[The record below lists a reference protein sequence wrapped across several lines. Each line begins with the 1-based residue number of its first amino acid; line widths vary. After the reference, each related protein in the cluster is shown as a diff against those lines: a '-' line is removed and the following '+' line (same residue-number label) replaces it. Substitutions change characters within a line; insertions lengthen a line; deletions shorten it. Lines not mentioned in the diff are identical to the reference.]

1 MTGLYF
7 YDNSVVEIAKQVKPS
22 PRGELEITDV
32 NNAYLQ
38 RGDLH
43 VSLLGRGFAWL
54 DTGTHD
60 SLMEASHFVQTIEA
74 RQGLKVACLEEIAYH
89 QGWLTSRATVGTGR
103 GAEQDRLR
111 PVPAAPAAPGGGPV
125 NVIETALP
133 GVLIIEPKA
142 FGDHRGFFL
151 ETFQVER
158 YREAGITLPFV
169 QDNHS
174 RSQRGVLRGLHF
186 QKTRPQGKLVSV
198 SRGAVYDVAVDI
210 DPGVGDLRPASW
222 ASSSTT
228 TTTASCGCRPGMRTG
243 SAC

>member
-1 MTGLYF
+1 M
-7 YDNSVVEIAKQVKPS
+7 
-22 PRGELEITDV
+22 
-32 NNAYLQ
+32 
-38 RGDLH
+38 
-43 VSLLGRGFAWL
+43 
-54 DTGTHD
+54 
-60 SLMEASHFVQTIEA
+60 
-74 RQGLKVACLEEIAYH
+74 
-89 QGWLTSRATVGTGR
+89 
-103 GAEQDRLR
+103 
-111 PVPAAPAAPGGGPV
+111 

-210 DPGVGDLRPASW
+210 DPASATYGRFVGVELNDDNHRQMWVPPGYAHGFCVLSEVADFQYKCTDFYFPADEGGLLWNDPDVAIPWPIDEPQLSAKDVNNPRLRDLKPL
-222 ASSSTT
+222 
-228 TTTASCGCRPGMRTG
+228 
-243 SAC
+243 